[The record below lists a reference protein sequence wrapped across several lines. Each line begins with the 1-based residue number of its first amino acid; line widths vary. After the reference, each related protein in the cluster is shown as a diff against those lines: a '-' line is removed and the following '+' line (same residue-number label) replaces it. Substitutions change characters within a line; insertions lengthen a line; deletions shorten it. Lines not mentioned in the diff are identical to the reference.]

1 MSDVATGRGAA
12 ETAEPA
18 NEPAT
23 SDVAPGDDDA
33 QWLGAFLLAHRGKTF
48 RIDGTS
54 ARGTG
59 PASATGALVTSDG
72 IVPTDVIDDVV
83 RAVRQAS
90 AGVPEA
96 PAG

>member
-1 MSDVATGRGAA
+1 MSDVATGLGAA
-12 ETAEPA
+12 KAAEPA

-33 QWLGAFLLAHRGKTF
+33 KWLGAFLLAHRGKTF
-48 RIDGTS
+48 RIDGAS

-59 PASATGALVTSDG
+59 PASATGALVPS
-72 IVPTDVIDDVV
+72 DVIDDVV

-90 AGVPEA
+90 AGAPEQFVAPEA